1 MRLRELRQARGWTVE
16 EASERYGVEPAHV
29 RRIEAG
35 RTNPSLATLL
45 SIADAVSTE
54 LADLFA
60 ERAPTKGKKDR

>member
-1 MRLRELRQARGWTVE
+1 
-16 EASERYGVEPAHV
+16 V

-54 LADLFA
+54 LADLFG
-60 ERAPTKGKKDR
+60 ERTPTKGKKDR